1 MNTSVKKNFI
11 LQAIYQLL
19 ILGIPLILSPYL
31 TRTLG
36 SNELGIYSY
45 TYSIAYYFVIA
56 ATLGIHKYGARIIS
70 QVKDDKILLRKTFWS
85 LFILHIILSII
96 SLIGYGVFLLII
108 KEHTIIFAVQGL
120 FVLSALFD
128 ITWLFYGIEDFKNV
142 IYRNTLVKIVE
153 VILIFA
159 LVKTTNDTLVYTLI
173 LSASIFLGQFIM
185 LPLAIKRIKFI
196 KFSLKDVKEH
206 IKPMLLLS
214 ISVLSV
220 SIYSMVNK
228 TLLGIIATK
237 SDVAFY
243 EYSDK
248 IVRIP
253 LSVITTLGM
262 VMLPRMSYL
271 NSINDTKNSKIYI
284 HNSMYFVIVIS
295 LACVFG
301 IAGIS
306 DIFALLYYGEEFAIT
321 GKYILL
327 LSPIILVISIG
338 DVIRSQYLLPKNMD
352 KEFTTSLVVSAIL
365 NLILNLALIPFLG
378 VYGAIIG
385 TLITEALV
393 NLLQLWYARNDL
405 PIKKYLLVSI
415 PYLIIGLIMFVV
427 VRVIGMILDINII
440 TLIIQVISGGLIY
453 LILTLI
459 YLFIFDKTMWIKLRS
474 LLRRN

>member
-1 MNTSVKKNFI
+1 
-11 LQAIYQLL
+11 
-19 ILGIPLILSPYL
+19 
-31 TRTLG
+31 
-36 SNELGIYSY
+36 
-45 TYSIAYYFVIA
+45 
-56 ATLGIHKYGARIIS
+56 
-70 QVKDDKILLRKTFWS
+70 
-85 LFILHIILSII
+85 
-96 SLIGYGVFLLII
+96 
-108 KEHTIIFAVQGL
+108 
-120 FVLSALFD
+120 
-128 ITWLFYGIEDFKNV
+128 
-142 IYRNTLVKIVE
+142 
-153 VILIFA
+153 
-159 LVKTTNDTLVYTLI
+159 
-173 LSASIFLGQFIM
+173 
-185 LPLAIKRIKFI
+185 
-196 KFSLKDVKEH
+196 
-206 IKPMLLLS
+206 MLLLS

-228 TLLGIIATK
+228 TLLGIIDTK

-327 LSPIILVISIG
+327 LSTIILVISIG

-415 PYLIIGLIMFVV
+415 PYLIIGLIMFVF
-427 VRVIGMILDINII
+427 VRVLGMILDINII
-440 TLIIQVISGGLIY
+440 TLIIQVISGGLSI
-453 LILTLI
+453 
-459 YLFIFDKTMWIKLRS
+459 
-474 LLRRN
+474 

>member
-153 VILIFA
+153 VILIFT

-415 PYLIIGLIMFVV
+415 PYLIIGLIMFVA
-427 VRVIGMILDINII
+427 VRVLGMILDINII

-474 LLRRN
+474 LLRLN

>member
-108 KEHTIIFAVQGL
+108 KEHTIIFAVQGF

-153 VILIFA
+153 VILIFT

-173 LSASIFLGQFIM
+173 MSASIFLGQFIM

-415 PYLIIGLIMFVV
+415 PYLIIGLIMFVF
-427 VRVIGMILDINII
+427 VRVLGMILDI
-440 TLIIQVISGGLIY
+440 
-453 LILTLI
+453 IL
-459 YLFIFDKTMWIKLRS
+459 
-474 LLRRN
+474 LL